1 MNPNV
6 HFTTSQT
13 SQGSSEQIQGLGK
26 EGVGGGKAP
35 FTQVSEKAW
44 GKKRSIGKKLIKIP
58 IKSIRNE
65 HKIEGVLPI
74 LRDFGIFGF
83 KGGFPSF
90 GNKSEDS
97 KSELAAG
104 SE

>member
-44 GKKRSIGKKLIKIP
+44 GKKKEYWEKI
-58 IKSIRNE
+58 
-65 HKIEGVLPI
+65 
-74 LRDFGIFGF
+74 D
-83 KGGFPSF
+83 
-90 GNKSEDS
+90 
-97 KSELAAG
+97 
-104 SE
+104 

>member
-1 MNPNV
+1 M
-6 HFTTSQT
+6 
-13 SQGSSEQIQGLGK
+13 
-26 EGVGGGKAP
+26 EGEKLLSPRCQRKLGGK
-35 FTQVSEKAW
+35 
-44 GKKRSIGKKLIKIP
+44 KKRSIGKKLIKIP

-74 LRDFGIFGF
+74 LGDFGIFGF